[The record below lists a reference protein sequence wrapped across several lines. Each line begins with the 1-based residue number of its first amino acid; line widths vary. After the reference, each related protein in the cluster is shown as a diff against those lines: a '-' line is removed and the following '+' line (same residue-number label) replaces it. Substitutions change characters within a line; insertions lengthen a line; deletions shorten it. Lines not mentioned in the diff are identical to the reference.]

1 MHTGLF
7 KNLRRNKR
15 GSVMVELALTAPLAL
30 ILAVGVTDFARLLYH
45 AVTIRGASSIA
56 AFYGAQ
62 DDFKS
67 TDTAS
72 LTARAESDAANLG
85 ADVAAQPELVC
96 QCPGAA
102 PFACEDYSTTTCT
115 GYGKARLYV
124 RVGVSQPF
132 ETLADYIKIPDNV
145 QISETTLMRVR

>member
-1 MHTGLF
+1 MLTNIL
-7 KNLRRNKR
+7 KQLRRNKK

-45 AVTIRGASSIA
+45 ALTIRGASSIG

-67 TDTAS
+67 TDEAS
-72 LTARAESDAANLG
+72 LEARAQSDAVNLG
-85 ADVAAQPELVC
+85 ANVSAQSELVC
-96 QCPGAA
+96 QCPGSAA
-102 PFACEDYSTTTCT
+102 FSCEDYSTTTCT

-132 ETLADYIKIPDNV
+132 QTLADYIKIPDNV